1 MGLTT
6 EPPGEFYEL
15 GVETDE
21 AGVEIVPQTVG
32 VLQGDDCEWSK
43 KADSNLAALG
53 L

>member
-1 MGLTT
+1 MGLTA
-6 EPPGEFYEL
+6 EPPGEFYGL

-21 AGVEIVPQTVG
+21 AGVEIVPQRVG

-43 KADSNLAALG
+43 KADGNLAALG